1 MAYIMRIR
9 RTTYAR
15 THRPARAPLAGL
27 SHASSPEATVSIE
40 RLLYMALAVAV
51 VAAVIYLILS
61 LAGAAG

>member
-15 THRPARAPLAGL
+15 TPPAR
-27 SHASSPEATVSIE
+27 SSTARGPFPCPGPEATVSIE
-40 RLLYMALAVAV
+40 RLLYLALAVAV